1 MKRIMISVLVAVALL
16 TSGVVTSQ
24 FGHGWVG
31 VAHADCDGGGFYA
44 LSDLASLDKKV

>member
-1 MKRIMISVLVAVALL
+1 MKRIIVSVLVAVALL

-31 VAHADCDGGGFYA
+31 VAYASGDCGD
-44 LSDLASLDKKV
+44 D

>member
-1 MKRIMISVLVAVALL
+1 MKRVMISVLVAVALL

-31 VAHADCDGGGFYA
+31 AAYAMDGGG
-44 LSDLASLDKKV
+44 DM